1 MGNFTTKIKND
12 KAELVSFVKQKSKIL
27 LTSEKN
33 PILIRYKNYLNEFGF
48 YTVKLNPISLKNKMK
63 NIFDKITIKINRNK
77 SLSKEY
83 IKIKKFIEKD
93 IIDMDTDKDI
103 GYYLKNIIGGLS
115 SFGFF
120 SVLEQDIQYKVYQEK
135 RNASILFDT
144 QIVIP
149 KILFTENNNEFM
161 EFLSINF
168 IKTKQ
173 NFPSSTINLLKSILP
188 NIFKGVSENSFSDI
202 RFVNAI
208 NMLFEVTIG
217 LSIISLSAKNNN
229 FNNDELNFIAG
240 ELLGNLFNYI
250 KDDSCVDKKNSVL
263 EVDKSICEDNKK
275 VISNIIPPP
284 TCNECKPC
292 APSELSGKVPSQL
305 SGKEPSSTPNLVLK
319 QSTPVVTSE
328 SQTLLNRVLVYKKQ
342 LIIILVII
350 VVLIICWILYSYFFS
365 TPAEE

>member
-12 KAELVSFVKQKSKIL
+12 KAELVSFVKQKNKIL

-63 NIFDKITIKINRNK
+63 DLFDKTSIKIKSNK
-77 SLSKEY
+77 SLPKEY
-83 IKIKKFIEKD
+83 IKIRNFIEKD

-103 GYYLKNIIGGLS
+103 GYYLQNIIGGLS

-120 SVLEQDIQYKVYQEK
+120 TVLENDKHNYVVQEK

-149 KILFTENNNEFM
+149 KILFTEENDEFM
-161 EFLSINF
+161 EYLSINF

-188 NIFKGVSENSFSDI
+188 NLFKGVSEKAHSDI

-208 NMLFEVTIG
+208 NMLFEITIG
-217 LSIISLSAKNNN
+217 LSIISLAAKNKNY
-229 FNNDELNFIAG
+229 NNDELNYIAG

-250 KDDSCVDKKNSVL
+250 KDDSCVDKENSVL
-263 EVDKSICEDNKK
+263 EVDKSICEDDEKI
-275 VISNIIPPP
+275 VSNIIPAQK
-284 TCNECKPC
+284 CNECKPC
-292 APSELSGKVPSQL
+292 APSQLTGQGLSN
-305 SGKEPSSTPNLVLK
+305 TPALVLK
-319 QSTPVVTSE
+319 QSIPVVSSE
-328 SQTLLNRVLVYKKQ
+328 NETLFSKTLDKILVYKKQ
-342 LIIILVII
+342 LIILLIII
-350 VVLIICWILYSYFFS
+350 VVLIIVWIIYSYFS
-365 TPAEE
+365 TPTEE